1 MFDGKVI
8 IDWYKSSLPFDGLQR
23 LCSLSTSHSARV
35 MHERWG
41 HEDLYRRTIGS

>member
-8 IDWYKSSLPFDGLQR
+8 IDRDKSSLPSDRLQR

-41 HEDLYRRTIGS
+41 REGLYRRAIGS